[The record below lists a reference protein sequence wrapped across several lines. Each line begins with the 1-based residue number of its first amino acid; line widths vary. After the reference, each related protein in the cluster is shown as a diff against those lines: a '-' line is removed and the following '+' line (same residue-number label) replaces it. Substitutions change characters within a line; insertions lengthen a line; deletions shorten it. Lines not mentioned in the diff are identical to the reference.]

1 MWDVL
6 LIGDCFDEILMLDRD
21 LRRKELIDELIFRF
35 IRYDDIIKFTRRVK
49 VGNKFSAE
57 DKNLYNIIPNIHM
70 VNDVFNKK
78 DLLAILF
85 NTSTTF
91 SKNIK
96 INKDGLI
103 VVEKDSNVKSFDL
116 FIRTIQELGYKVEF
130 RLENSDFEVL
140 LDWIEVSYQNRNL
153 IQSNFSYKIIFKIR
167 ISNSD
172 KIVNEFYAITPF
184 SPAKKRK
191 G

>member
-1 MWDVL
+1 
-6 LIGDCFDEILMLDRD
+6 
-21 LRRKELIDELIFRF
+21 
-35 IRYDDIIKFTRRVK
+35 
-49 VGNKFSAE
+49 
-57 DKNLYNIIPNIHM
+57 M
-70 VNDVFNKK
+70 VNDVLNKK

-140 LDWIEVSYQNRNL
+140 LDWMEVSYQNRNL

-167 ISNSD
+167 ISNFD
-172 KIVNEFYAITPF
+172 TINNEFYVITPF
-184 SPAKKRK
+184 SPAARGRVELNPIVSSWLNNNFQKNRFDLLKNIYQSFALFSFEEEYSEYK
-191 G
+191 NFLFSLNHYQ